1 METMKATEIIKQGL
15 AHGESYDLINERLK
29 QAGFDF
35 HLEKSRPEGWTEGW
49 TEEEIKSGFIPADS
63 ETPDALHLVDLMK
76 RDMQNANKEIQVSC
90 AEGYYKITY
99 NADGYAVKAVKLNV

>member
-1 METMKATEIIKQGL
+1 MENMKATEIIQQGL

-35 HLEKSRPEGWTEGW
+35 HLEGNRPEGWTE
-49 TEEEIKSGFIPADS
+49 EEMKSGFIPADS
-63 ETPDALHLVDLMK
+63 ETPDALHIADLMK

-90 AEGYYKITY
+90 AEGIYKITY
-99 NADGYAVKAVKLNV
+99 DADGHAVKAVRINV